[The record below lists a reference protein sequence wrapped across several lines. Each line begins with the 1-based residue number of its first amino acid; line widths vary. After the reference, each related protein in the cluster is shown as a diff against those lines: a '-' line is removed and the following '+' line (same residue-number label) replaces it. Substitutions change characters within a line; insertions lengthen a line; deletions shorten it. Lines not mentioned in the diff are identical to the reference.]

1 VTGFG
6 LSRATVG
13 RSTWQGFA
21 ARFDWPLFAVV
32 VAIGAI
38 GLLNLNSALSGTK
51 HGALFGR
58 QMMWMMAGLVA
69 YVAATV
75 VDYRFWA
82 RFAWPALGVGIALI
96 VLVMIIGASVK
107 GAQRWLNLGF
117 FAVQPSELIK
127 IAVILALAKLV
138 QDIETSQLPPTETA
152 ARICALALP
161 VLLVLIQPDLG
172 SASLTF
178 FIILSV
184 AYFTVRNLWLVNLP
198 VVTGLSLLPLFWE
211 RMEGYQ
217 RDRVLCFLD
226 PSADPTGVC
235 WHTHQS
241 ILAVGS
247 GRLTGAGYM
256 NGTQNQFKF
265 LPEHW
270 TDFPF
275 SVFAEEWGF
284 AGCVV
289 LLGLFLFLVLWIV
302 NAAMH
307 ARDQFGAVICLGVA
321 AMFFWHTIVNVA
333 MVLGLA
339 PVVGVTLPLV
349 SYGGSSVL
357 TMFLGLGLVSSV
369 SYRRHGY

>member
-1 VTGFG
+1 MTGFG

-13 RSTWQGFA
+13 RSRWQRFSA
-21 ARFDWPLFAVV
+21 SFDWPLFILIAAVAGV
-32 VAIGAI
+32 
-38 GLLNLNSALSGTK
+38 GLLNLHSALSGTR
-51 HGALFGR
+51 HESLFGR
-58 QMMWMMAGLVA
+58 QIMWFTVGLGV

-82 RFAWPALGVGIALI
+82 RFAWIALGGGILLI
-96 VLVMIIGASVK
+96 LLVFVLGSSVK
-107 GAQRWLNLGF
+107 GAQRWLDFGLV
-117 FAVQPSELIK
+117 AVQPSELIK
-127 IAVILALAKLV
+127 IAIILALAKLV
-138 QDIETSQLPPTETA
+138 QDAETSDLPLGELG
-152 ARICALALP
+152 ARVGALGVP
-161 VLLVLIQPDLG
+161 VLLVLMQPDLG
-172 SASLTF
+172 SAALTL

-184 AYFTVRNLWLVNLP
+184 AYFTVRNLWLVNIP
-198 VVTGLSLLPLFWE
+198 VIGGLSLLPLFWE
-211 RMEGYQ
+211 RMEQYQ
-217 RDRVLCFLD
+217 RDRILCFLD

-241 ILAVGS
+241 IMAVGS

-284 AGCVV
+284 VGCLV
-289 LLGLFLFLVLWIV
+289 LLGLMLLLVLWIV
-302 NAAMH
+302 NVAMH
-307 ARDQFGAVICLGVA
+307 ARDQFGAVICLGVGA
-321 AMFFWHTIVNVA
+321 LIFWHTVVNVA

-349 SYGGSSVL
+349 SYGGSSVV
-357 TMFLGLGLVSSV
+357 TIFLGLGLVSSV
-369 SYRRHGY
+369 SFRRHG